1 MDYDRRSLRED
12 LERLIAVWP
21 ELPRRTREGIL
32 MLAGLRKLPNVK
44 NLASSWRR
52 SRGDT
57 PDWMVSALNLLK
69 DSKGYMTDRE
79 IARRLG
85 VANSTLV
92 RSPAYQ
98 HARKT
103 YLQEIKKIVRK
114 KTGKKSS
121 RE

>member
-1 MDYDRRSLRED
+1 MDYDLRNLRED
-12 LERLIAVWP
+12 LERLVAVWP
-21 ELPRRTREGIL
+21 DLPRRTREGIL

-44 NLASSWRR
+44 NLASGWRR
-52 SRGDT
+52 RRGDT
-57 PDWMVSALNLLK
+57 PDWMVNALNLLK

-92 RSPAYQ
+92 RSRAYQ

-103 YLQEIKKIVRK
+103 YLQDLKKIVRK
-114 KTGKKSS
+114 KSGKKTS